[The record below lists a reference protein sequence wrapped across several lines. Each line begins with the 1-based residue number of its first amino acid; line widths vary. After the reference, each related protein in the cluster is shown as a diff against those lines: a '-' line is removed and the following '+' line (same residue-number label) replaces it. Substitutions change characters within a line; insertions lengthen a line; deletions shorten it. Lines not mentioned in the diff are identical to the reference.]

1 MKQTQ
6 TKMNLAEFKDFM
18 EERREWSDRCCHQVS
33 RHHIRE
39 DESSLVVK
47 FITTNEYLWVKYIL
61 NMEEDGTLAIDATY
75 NTLKTL
81 KTSACGCL
89 AWVI

>member
-1 MKQTQ
+1 M
-6 TKMNLAEFKDFM
+6 L
-18 EERREWSDRCCHQVS
+18 SSSV
-33 RHHIRE
+33 RE

-75 NTLKTL
+75 NTNVDNFCVWLFGMGHLTKLYQFMHFISKYDFLRKCT
-81 KTSACGCL
+81 
-89 AWVI
+89 

>member
-1 MKQTQ
+1 
-6 TKMNLAEFKDFM
+6 M
-18 EERREWSDRCCHQVS
+18 EEYSVPNGATDVVIKCHD
-33 RHHIRE
+33 IRE